1 MVRLGLAC
9 FSLVFTAAV
18 MWAQNRSEPSNFTH
32 PEIFDT
38 RPIALDP
45 THFRLLFENQHVK
58 VIRVRLGPRE
68 KSRMMEIPAHV
79 MTCLT
84 DQRVRVI
91 YAHAKAVERS
101 QKAGYSGWVE
111 RDEYRLENLED
122 KPLEWVIVV
131 PEGEE
136 KPGS

>member
-1 MVRLGLAC
+1 MVRLGLAW
-9 FSLVFTAAV
+9 FSLVVTAV
-18 MWAQNRSEPSNFTH
+18 LWPQNRSAPSNFTR

-45 THFRLLFENQHVK
+45 AHFQLVFENQHVQ
-58 VIRVRLGPRE
+58 VIRVHLGPHE
-68 KSRMMEIPAHV
+68 KSRTMEIPAHV

-91 YAHAKAVERS
+91 YAHAKAAERS
-101 QKAGYSGWVE
+101 QKAGYSSWVE

-122 KPLEWVIVV
+122 KALEWVIVV

-136 KPGS
+136 KPA

>member
-1 MVRLGLAC
+1 MVRLGLTC

-18 MWAQNRSEPSNFTH
+18 LWPQNRSEPSNFTR

-38 RPIALDP
+38 HPVALDP

-58 VIRVRLGPRE
+58 VIRVRLGPHQ
-68 KSRMMEIPAHV
+68 KSMVMEIPAHV

-91 YAHAKAVERS
+91 YAHAKAAERS

-111 RDEYRLENLED
+111 RDEYGLENLED
-122 KPLEWVIVV
+122 KPLEWVIVL